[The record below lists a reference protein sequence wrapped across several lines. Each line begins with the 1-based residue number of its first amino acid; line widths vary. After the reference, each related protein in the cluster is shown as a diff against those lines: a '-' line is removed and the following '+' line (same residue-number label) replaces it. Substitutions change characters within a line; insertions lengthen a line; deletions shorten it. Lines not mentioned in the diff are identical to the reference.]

1 MKISVAMLAS
11 QRFTTGLL
19 GLLCIWCTAFPY
31 ILKLSG
37 GKKIAKAMNQSL
49 FIDWFLQSSSQYP
62 VLRFWFVSLCLLVG
76 LLALNLVICSW
87 RRFPPQLG
95 LSRQKWLMFL
105 IHLIFGLLV
114 AGHGA
119 GFIWGWRPPPV
130 KAHMNSSIE
139 LDQKHQLTIKEI
151 IFHDNPQILKKPRN
165 EWNSDDFSFYK
176 NRANV
181 SLSKNGVE
189 IISGEIATYNPLQK
203 GSLQITLLGFTPPAP
218 GTSTPGIRLQAS
230 RAPFARPVIWLFHI
244 MILLT
249 FVYFMMTSKMP
260 VIGKTDLNSEYN
272 SNQTG

>member
-1 MKISVAMLAS
+1 MKISPATLAS

-37 GKKIAKAMNQSL
+37 GKKIAKAMNHSL
-49 FIDWFLQSSSQYP
+49 FIDWFLQSSSHYP
-62 VLRFWFVSLCLLVG
+62 FLRFWFIGLCLLVV
-76 LLALNLVICSW
+76 LLALNLVVCTW
-87 RRFPPQLG
+87 RRFTPKLG

-105 IHLIFGLLV
+105 IHLVFGLLV

-119 GFIWGWRPPPV
+119 GFIWGWRPPLV
-130 KAHMNSSIE
+130 KAHMNSTIK
-139 LDQKHQLTIKEI
+139 LDQEHQLTVNKI
-151 IFHDNPQILKKPRN
+151 IFHDDPQILKKPRSK
-165 EWNSDDFSFYK
+165 WDSDDFSFHL

-189 IISGEIATYNPLQK
+189 IVSGEISTYNPLQK
-203 GSLQITLLGFTPPAP
+203 GSLQITLLGFTPPTP
-218 GTSTPGIRLQAS
+218 GTSIPGIRLQVS

-249 FVYFMMTSKMP
+249 FIYFLTTHKTP
-260 VIGKTDLNSEYN
+260 ETGKQS
-272 SNQTG
+272 